1 MILQP
6 KQSSF
11 LKECPKGS
19 FRVCLSNKITAGLPI
34 TTQKLENR
42 TSLPYRLENIV
53 AFRVLYFNVSC
64 TSGSLPTS
72 AGYLYTLMSARL
84 GSKLSNNPY
93 SIGAVTDN
101 INTIAAPVSD
111 VIGMSA
117 YVGESASN
125 HDNFA
130 FAMTN
135 QKMFFNAP
143 QTIDAFDW
151 SVVPVNGSFTLSSAC
166 AVEAIIEFYPLCQC

>member
-19 FRVCLSNKITAGLPI
+19 FRICLSNRITAGLPF
-34 TTQKLENR
+34 TTQRLENK

-64 TSGSLPTS
+64 ASGSLPLS
-72 AGYLYTLMSARL
+72 AGYLYTIMSGKL
-84 GSKLSNNPY
+84 GSKVSNNPY
-93 SIGAVTDN
+93 SIGAVTDSSSS
-101 INTIAAPVSD
+101 IASPVSD

-117 YVGESASN
+117 FVGESTFN
-125 HDNFA
+125 HDA
-130 FAMTN
+130 FPFPTIN
-135 QKMFFNAP
+135 QKMYFNSP
-143 QTIDAFDW
+143 QSIDSFDW
-151 SVVPVNGSFTLSSAC
+151 NILPVNGSFTITQPC
-166 AVEAIIEFYPLCQC
+166 AIEAIIEFYPLCQC